1 MLKFG
6 LYQGCLSFS
15 TQRRTFFLFLPFPL
29 TSGEEIPRYAPS
41 DKNSMGQLS
50 EGIKLFEF
58 LRYHSVCGDVNSL
71 FLGCRNP
78 VEK

>member
-15 TQRRTFFLFLPFPL
+15 AQRRTFFLFLPFPL

-41 DKNSMGQLS
+41 DKKQY
-50 EGIKLFEF
+50 GIIKR
-58 LRYHSVCGDVNSL
+58 RY
-71 FLGCRNP
+71 
-78 VEK
+78 KII

>member
-15 TQRRTFFLFLPFPL
+15 AQRRTFFLFLPFPL

-41 DKNSMGQLS
+41 DKNSMG
-50 EGIKLFEF
+50 
-58 LRYHSVCGDVNSL
+58 
-71 FLGCRNP
+71 
-78 VEK
+78 